1 MPTDPLFYL
10 IGLPAVFLI
19 SLGRG
24 AFGGGLAILG
34 VPLLA
39 LAVDPVTA
47 TFMMA
52 PVVSASDPFTVWA
65 FPPHTWSMP
74 DLKWLVPG
82 AAAGLGLGAVFVSE
96 VDPRIVA
103 LGISIVILWF
113 TARYL
118 LRDHSAPAGGHTPI
132 NPVLA
137 LICGSLSGFTT
148 FISHGG
154 NPPLAYYLL
163 PRGLPKTVFAGTMI
177 AFFLVTN
184 VVKLA
189 LYLWLSTNNARVLLM
204 AVALMP
210 AVPLGVWA
218 GKRLHDR
225 LDEQRL
231 YFWCY
236 LLVGAAGLRLFVDSA
251 MKLIG

>member
-1 MPTDPLFYL
+1 MPTEPLFYL
-10 IGLPAVFLI
+10 IGLPAIFLV

-39 LAVDPVTA
+39 FAVDPVTA

-65 FPPHTWSMP
+65 FPPRTWSIP

-82 AAAGLGLGAVFVSE
+82 MIAGLCLGAVFVAE
-96 VDPRIVA
+96 VDSRIVA

-113 TARYL
+113 TARYF
-118 LRDHSAPAGGHTPI
+118 LRDRSTPSGHTPV

-137 LICGSLSGFTT
+137 LICSGLAGFTT

-154 NPPLAYYLL
+154 NPPIAYYLL
-163 PRGLPKTVFAGTMI
+163 PRGLPKTIYAGTMI
-177 AFFLVTN
+177 ALFLSANT
-184 VVKLA
+184 VKLA
-189 LYLWLSTNNARVLLM
+189 LYLWLNGSDLRLLLM

-225 LDEQRL
+225 LDQDRL

-236 LLVGAAGLRLFVDSA
+236 LLVGVAGLRLFVDSA
-251 MKLIG
+251 LKLIG

>member
-10 IGLPAVFLI
+10 IGVPAVFLI

-52 PVVSASDPFTVWA
+52 PIVSASDPFTVWA
-65 FPPHTWSMP
+65 FPPRTWSMP

-82 AAAGLGLGAVFVSE
+82 VFVGLCLGALFVVK

-113 TARYL
+113 AARYF
-118 LRDHSAPAGGHTPI
+118 LRNRAAPTGHTPV
-132 NPVLA
+132 NPGLA
-137 LICGSLSGFTT
+137 LVCGGLCGFTT

-154 NPPLAYYLL
+154 NPPIAYYLL
-163 PRGLPKTVFAGTMI
+163 PRGLPKSVFAGTMI
-177 AFFLVTN
+177 ALFLASNT
-184 VVKLA
+184 VKLA
-189 LYLWLSTNNARVLLM
+189 LYLWLSSKDLRVLLM

-218 GKRLHDR
+218 GKALHNR

-236 LLVGAAGLRLFVDSA
+236 LLIGVAGLRLFVDSVL
-251 MKLIG
+251 KLIG

>member
-1 MPTDPLFYL
+1 MPTDIVFYL
-10 IGLPAVFLI
+10 VGLPAVFLI

-39 LAVDPVTA
+39 FAVDPVTA
-47 TFMMA
+47 TFIMA
-52 PVVSASDPFTVWA
+52 PIVSASDPFTVWA
-65 FPPHTWSMP
+65 FPPRTWSMP

-82 AAAGLGLGAVFVSE
+82 MIAGLCLGSVFVAE
-96 VDPRIVA
+96 VDPRVVA
-103 LGISIVILWF
+103 LGISMVILWF
-113 TARYL
+113 TARYF
-118 LRDHSAPAGGHTPI
+118 LRTRNAPARLSPV
-132 NPVLA
+132 NPTLA
-137 LICGSLSGFTT
+137 LICGGLSGFST
-148 FISHGG
+148 FISHAG
-154 NPPLAYYLL
+154 NPPIAYYLL
-163 PRGLPKTVFAGTMI
+163 PRGLPKTIYAGTMI
-177 AFFLVTN
+177 ALFLSANT
-184 VVKLA
+184 VKFA
-189 LYLWLSTNNARVLLM
+189 LYLWLSRSDLRLLLM

-210 AVPLGVWA
+210 VVPLGVWA

-236 LLVGAAGLRLFVDSA
+236 VLVGIAGLRLFIDSA

>member
-10 IGLPAVFLI
+10 IGVPAVFLI

-52 PVVSASDPFTVWA
+52 PIVSASDPFTVWA
-65 FPPHTWSMP
+65 FPPRTWSMP

-82 AAAGLGLGAVFVSE
+82 ILTGLALGAIFVAE
-96 VDPRIVA
+96 VDSRIVA
-103 LGISIVILWF
+103 LGISIVTLWF
-113 TARYL
+113 AARYF
-118 LRDHSAPAGGHTPI
+118 LRDRSVPLAHTPA
-132 NPVLA
+132 NPRLA
-137 LICGSLSGFTT
+137 LICGGLSGFTT

-154 NPPLAYYLL
+154 NPPIAYYLL
-163 PRGLPKTVFAGTMI
+163 PRGLPKTVYAGTMI
-177 AFFLVTN
+177 ALFLVANT
-184 VVKLA
+184 VKLA
-189 LYLWLSTNNARVLLM
+189 LYLWLSVNDLRVLLM
-204 AVALMP
+204 AAALMP

-225 LDEQRL
+225 LDERRL

-236 LLVGAAGLRLFVDSA
+236 LLVGVAGFRLFIDSA
-251 MKLIG
+251 LKLVG

>member
-10 IGLPAVFLI
+10 VGLPAVFLI

-39 LAVDPVTA
+39 LAVDPLTA

-52 PVVSASDPFTVWA
+52 PIVSASDPFTVWA
-65 FPPHTWSMP
+65 FPPRTWSMP

-82 AAAGLGLGAVFVSE
+82 MIAGLCLGAMFVAE

-103 LGISIVILWF
+103 LGISTVILWF
-113 TARYL
+113 TARYF
-118 LRDHSAPAGGHTPI
+118 LRNRSTPAGYAQV

-137 LICGSLSGFTT
+137 LVCSALSGFTT
-148 FISHGG
+148 FIAHGG
-154 NPPLAYYLL
+154 NPPIAYYLL
-163 PRGLPKTVFAGTMI
+163 PRSLPKTIYAGTMI
-177 AFFLVTN
+177 ALFLVANT
-184 VVKLA
+184 VKLA
-189 LYLWLSTNNARVLLM
+189 FYLWLCDMRVLLM

-210 AVPLGVWA
+210 VVPLGVWV

-236 LLVGAAGLRLFVDSA
+236 ALVGAAGLRLFIDSA
-251 MKLIG
+251 YRLIG

>member
-10 IGLPAVFLI
+10 IGVPAVFLI
-19 SLGRG
+19 SVGRG

-52 PVVSASDPFTVWA
+52 PIVSASDPFTVWA
-65 FPPHTWSMP
+65 FPPRTWSMP
-74 DLKWLVPG
+74 DLRWLVPG
-82 AAAGLGLGAVFVSE
+82 IVIGLCLGAVFVAE

-103 LGISIVILWF
+103 LGISIVTLWF
-113 TARYL
+113 TARHF
-118 LRDHSAPAGGHTPI
+118 LRNRAAPARHAAV
-132 NPVLA
+132 NPAKA
-137 LICGSLSGFTT
+137 LICGGLSGFTT
-148 FISHGG
+148 FIAHGG
-154 NPPLAYYLL
+154 NPPIAYYLL
-163 PRGLPKTVFAGTMI
+163 PRGLPKTIFAGTMI
-177 AFFLVTN
+177 ALFLVSNTI
-184 VVKLA
+184 KLG
-189 LYLWLSTNNARVLLM
+189 LYLWLSANDLRVLLM

-218 GKRLHDR
+218 GKRLHEH

-236 LLVGAAGLRLFVDSA
+236 LLVGVAGLRLFIDSA
-251 MKLIG
+251 HKLIG

>member
-24 AFGGGLAILG
+24 AFGGGLALLG
-34 VPLLA
+34 VPLLS

-52 PVVSASDPFTVWA
+52 PIVSASDPFTVWA
-65 FPPHTWSMP
+65 YPPRTWSRA

-82 AAAGLGLGAVFVSE
+82 VVTGLALGALFVSK

-103 LGISIVILWF
+103 LAISIVILWF
-113 TARYL
+113 TARYF
-118 LRDHSAPAGGHTPI
+118 LRNRNAPTRHTPV
-132 NPVLA
+132 NPALA
-137 LICGSLSGFTT
+137 LFCGGLCGFTT
-148 FISHGG
+148 FIAHGG
-154 NPPLAYYLL
+154 NPPIAYYLL

-177 AFFLVTN
+177 ALFLASNT
-184 VVKLA
+184 VKLA
-189 LYLWLSTNNARVLLM
+189 LYLWLSVNDLRVLLM

-218 GKRLHDR
+218 GKVLHDR
-225 LDEQRL
+225 LDEHRL

-236 LLVGAAGLRLFVDSA
+236 LLVGAAGLRLLIDSVL
-251 MKLIG
+251 KLIR

>member
-1 MPTDPLFYL
+1 MPTDIVFYL
-10 IGLPAVFLI
+10 VGLPAVFLI

-39 LAVDPVTA
+39 FAVDPVTA
-47 TFMMA
+47 TFIMA
-52 PVVSASDPFTVWA
+52 PIVSASDPFTVWA
-65 FPPHTWSMP
+65 FPPRTWSMP

-82 AAAGLGLGAVFVSE
+82 MIAGLCLGAVFVAE
-96 VDPRIVA
+96 VDPRVVA
-103 LGISIVILWF
+103 LGISMVILWF
-113 TARYL
+113 TARYFL
-118 LRDHSAPAGGHTPI
+118 LTRNAPAGHRPV
-132 NPVLA
+132 NPTLA
-137 LICGSLSGFTT
+137 LICGGLSGFST
-148 FISHGG
+148 FISHAG
-154 NPPLAYYLL
+154 NPPIAYYLL
-163 PRGLPKTVFAGTMI
+163 PRGLPKTIYAGTMI
-177 AFFLVTN
+177 ALFLSANT
-184 VVKLA
+184 VKLA
-189 LYLWLSTNNARVLLM
+189 LYLWLSGSDPRVLLM

-210 AVPLGVWA
+210 VVPLGVWA

-236 LLVGAAGLRLFVDSA
+236 VLVGIAGLRLFIDSA

>member
-10 IGLPAVFLI
+10 IGVPAVFLI

-52 PVVSASDPFTVWA
+52 PIVSASDPFTVWA
-65 FPPHTWSMP
+65 FPPRTWSMP

-82 AAAGLGLGAVFVSE
+82 MIVGLCLGAMFVAE
-96 VDPRIVA
+96 VDLRIVA
-103 LGISIVILWF
+103 LGISVIVLWF
-113 TARYL
+113 TARYF
-118 LRDHSAPAGGHTPI
+118 LRDRSAAVARAPVNPA
-132 NPVLA
+132 LA
-137 LICGSLSGFTT
+137 LVCGSLSGFTT
-148 FISHGG
+148 FIAHGG
-154 NPPLAYYLL
+154 NPPVAYYLL
-163 PRGLPKTVFAGTMI
+163 SRGLPKTIYAGTMI
-177 AFFLVTN
+177 ALFLAAN
-184 VVKLA
+184 MVKLA
-189 LYLWLSTNNARVLLM
+189 LYLWLSANDLRVLVM
-204 AVALMP
+204 AAALMP
-210 AVPLGVWA
+210 VVPLGVWA

-236 LLVGAAGLRLFVDSA
+236 LLVGLAGLRLFADSVL
-251 MKLIG
+251 KLVG

>member
-10 IGLPAVFLI
+10 IGLPAIFLV

-39 LAVDPVTA
+39 FTVDPVTA

-52 PVVSASDPFTVWA
+52 PIVSASDPFTVWA
-65 FPPHTWSMP
+65 FPPRTWSMP

-82 AAAGLGLGAVFVSE
+82 MIAGLCLGAVFVAE
-96 VDPRIVA
+96 IDPRIVA

-113 TARYL
+113 TARYF
-118 LRDHSAPAGGHTPI
+118 LRDRNAPSGHTPV

-137 LICGSLSGFTT
+137 LICSGLAGFTT

-154 NPPLAYYLL
+154 NPPIAYYLL
-163 PRGLPKTVFAGTMI
+163 PRGLPKTIYAGTMI
-177 AFFLVTN
+177 ALFLSAN
-184 VVKLA
+184 MVKLA
-189 LYLWLSTNNARVLLM
+189 LYLWLNGSDLRVLLM

-225 LDEQRL
+225 LDQEEL

-236 LLVGAAGLRLFVDSA
+236 LLVGIAGLRLFIDSLL
-251 MKLIG
+251 KLIR

>member
-10 IGLPAVFLI
+10 IGLPAIFLV

-39 LAVDPVTA
+39 FAIDPVTA

-52 PVVSASDPFTVWA
+52 PIVSASDPFTVWA
-65 FPPHTWSMP
+65 FPPRTWSMP

-82 AAAGLGLGAVFVSE
+82 MVAGLCLGAVFVAE
-96 VDPRIVA
+96 IDPRVVA

-113 TARYL
+113 TARYF
-118 LRDHSAPAGGHTPI
+118 LRDRSAPAGHTPV

-137 LICGSLSGFTT
+137 LICSGLAGFTT

-154 NPPLAYYLL
+154 NPPIAYYLL
-163 PRGLPKTVFAGTMI
+163 PRGLRKTIYAGTMI
-177 AFFLVTN
+177 ALFLSANT
-184 VVKLA
+184 VKLA
-189 LYLWLSTNNARVLLM
+189 LYLWLNGSDPRVLLM

-218 GKRLHDR
+218 GKRLHNR
-225 LDEQRL
+225 LDQEQL

-236 LLVGAAGLRLFVDSA
+236 LLVGLAGLRLFIDSA
-251 MKLIG
+251 VKLLR